1 MNTDVVYENKKKEIL
16 DRITMGIEKIYQELA
31 DISIKENGDV
41 VFNISIKDLNK
52 QIKIAIGTML
62 LEEYDEDIRK
72 MDNENRYKSYKNTI
86 QELKN
91 AMIASDNSLYGNLK
105 LHLNTLA
112 ALVFFL
118 RMIRE
123 IENQKENDS

>member
-1 MNTDVVYENKKKEIL
+1 MSIATVSENKKKEVL
-16 DRITMGIEKIYQELA
+16 DRMTMDIEKIYQELA
-31 DISIKENGDV
+31 DVSIKENGDV
-41 VFNISIKDLNK
+41 VFNINIKDLNK
-52 QIKIAIGTML
+52 QIKISIATML
-62 LEEYDEDIRK
+62 LEEYDEDIKK
-72 MDNENRYKSYKNTI
+72 MDNENRYKAYKNTI

-91 AMIASDNSLYGNLK
+91 AITARDNSLYSNLK

-118 RMIRE
+118 RIIRE

>member
-1 MNTDVVYENKKKEIL
+1 MCTGVVSENKEKEVL
-16 DRITMGIEKIYQELA
+16 DRITTDIEKIYQELA
-31 DISIKENGDV
+31 DVSIKENGDV

-52 QIKIAIGTML
+52 QIKISIATML
-62 LEEYDEDIRK
+62 LEKYDEDIKK
-72 MDNENRYKSYKNTI
+72 MDNEDRYKAYKNTI
-86 QELKN
+86 EELKN
-91 AMIASDNSLYGNLK
+91 SITASNNSLYGNLK

-118 RMIRE
+118 RIIRE